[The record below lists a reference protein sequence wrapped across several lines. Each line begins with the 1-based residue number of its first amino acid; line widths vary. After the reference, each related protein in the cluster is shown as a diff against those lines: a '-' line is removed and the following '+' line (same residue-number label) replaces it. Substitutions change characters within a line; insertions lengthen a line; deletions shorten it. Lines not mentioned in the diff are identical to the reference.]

1 VPRLVFGRGD
11 GDNEGAEQGAGR
23 KAPEEPSEIE
33 AWRSYKSCEPRQESQ
48 RFEHQLADAIP
59 EGALELEDD
68 LAVFAEVH
76 TLRWHGRAGE
86 VTDEALQTFFVEGIY
101 NHLSVDLEAAVASL
115 EGCAS

>member
-1 VPRLVFGRGD
+1 
-11 GDNEGAEQGAGR
+11 
-23 KAPEEPSEIE
+23 
-33 AWRSYKSCEPRQESQ
+33 
-48 RFEHQLADAIP
+48 
-59 EGALELEDD
+59 
-68 LAVFAEVH
+68 VH